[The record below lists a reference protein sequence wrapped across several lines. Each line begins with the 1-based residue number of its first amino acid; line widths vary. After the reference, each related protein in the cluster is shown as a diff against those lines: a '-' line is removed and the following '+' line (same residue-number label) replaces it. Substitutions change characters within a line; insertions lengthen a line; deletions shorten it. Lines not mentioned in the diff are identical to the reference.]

1 MLQIDMLIQIGN
13 ICMADEIKDTIAD
26 RFRGPGGEI
35 SGVKE
40 EQGWKDAD
48 GTTFCIPDTSS
59 A

>member
-1 MLQIDMLIQIGN
+1 
-13 ICMADEIKDTIAD
+13 MADEIKDTIAD